1 MNKKLLALFMGSA
14 LVLGACGGGGDT
26 AKEPANNAGNT
37 GTTEQA
43 APAADDVSAKAEG
56 IFKQSCA
63 SCHGQNLE
71 GGVGP
76 DLTKV
81 GTRLDQA
88 GIENILANGR
98 NAMPAGL
105 IQGDDAKAVAEWL
118 AAKK

>member
-1 MNKKLLALFMGSA
+1 MKKKLLALFMGSA
-14 LVLGACGGGGDT
+14 LVLSACGGGGDT
-26 AKEPANNAGNT
+26 AEKPADNADNGGGET
-37 GTTEQA
+37 A
-43 APAADDVSAKAEG
+43 APAAENTAAEG
-56 IFKQSCA
+56 IFAQSCA

-81 GTRLDQA
+81 GSRLDA
-88 GIENILANGR
+88 AAIEGIITNGK